1 MLKKLVIVCLI
12 FASPNIFSNEIAL
25 GKEDSPITMIEY
37 GSLTCDHCIGFHRK
51 TLPIVKEK
59 YIKSGKVRFV
69 YRHYPTSKVAL
80 QAAIAVEC
88 AAENHYEVLNNFY
101 LNIKDW
107 YPPKNRDEAFKNHA
121 GITQEDA
128 SRYDMCLKNEEV
140 GKKIIADQKA
150 AYEKYDIQGTPS
162 FIINGKVY
170 KGEHSL
176 EELEKIIQENLAN
189 N

>member
-1 MLKKLVIVCLI
+1 MLKKFLILGLI
-12 FASPNIFSNEIAL
+12 FASQKTFSIEIAL

-51 TLPIVKEK
+51 ILPIIKEK
-59 YIKSGKVRFV
+59 YIKSGKVRFI

-101 LNIKDW
+101 FNIKDW
-107 YPPKNRDEAFKNHA
+107 YSPKNRNEAFKKHA
-121 GITQEDA
+121 QIKEEDTF
-128 SRYDMCLKNEEV
+128 RYDKCLENEET
-140 GKKIIADQKA
+140 GKKIMADQKA

-162 FIINGKVY
+162 FIVNGKVF

-176 EELEKIIQENLAN
+176 EDLEKIIQNEK
-189 N
+189 